1 MITTRLM
8 TVDDLD
14 VMGEKGERL
23 ELFDGVP
30 VEHLG
35 VSMRHGYLGFEI
47 GLSLGVFVKRHR
59 PGRFFSSDTQF
70 TLARNPDTVVK
81 PDLSFI
87 REERMPPVEEHDRI
101 SRIAPDF
108 AVEVIS
114 PTDRMGDVIAKV
126 GRYQAAGVPLVW
138 VVDPVART
146 VAVYE
151 LGQEPRTLGEGEM
164 LDGGE
169 VFPGFTLAVAGIF
182 A

>member
-14 VMGEKGERL
+14 LMGEEGEGL

-47 GLSLGVFVKRHR
+47 GLALGGFVKRHR

-70 TLARNPDTVVK
+70 TLAWNPDTVVK

-87 REERMPPVEEHDRI
+87 REERMPPEEEHDRI

-108 AVEVIS
+108 VVEIVS
-114 PTDRMGDVIAKV
+114 PTDRKGDVLGKI
-126 GRYQAAGVPLVW
+126 GRYQAAGVLLVW
-138 VVDPVART
+138 RIDPGART
-146 VAVYE
+146 VSVFA
-151 LGQEPRTLGEGEM
+151 LGHGPRTLGDGEM

-169 VFPGFTLAVAGIF
+169 VFPGFALAVADIF